1 LHDLKNLLNVVKN
14 YDHRGREERES
25 LSKNVCRLPFKK
37 CLTGA
42 FHGFILLGK
51 N

>member
-25 LSKNVCRLPFKK
+25 LSKKGLPSAVQKVSE
-37 CLTGA
+37 
-42 FHGFILLGK
+42 
-51 N
+51 